1 MAAEKPPFTCKFC
14 GSASWVDPS
23 DQSMPLAHCHPE
35 DHGEPDRAT
44 IDLTPGRWA
53 VCRGSIPLFPEIL
66 KIGSVTEKQIR
77 TDDRR
82 PRVRGK
88 SEVLATFATY
98 PEAQKL
104 VDAIAGIR
112 GERDRRI
119 NAAAEWA
126 ERAVQEIL

>member
-1 MAAEKPPFTCKFC
+1 MAAE
-14 GSASWVDPS
+14 
-23 DQSMPLAHCHPE
+23 L
-35 DHGEPDRAT
+35 
-44 IDLTPGRWA
+44 DLTPGRWA
-53 VCRGSIPLFPEIL
+53 VCKGSMPLYPEIL

-104 VDAIAGIR
+104 VDTIAGIR

-119 NAAAEWA
+119 KAAADWA
-126 ERAVQEIL
+126 ERAVQEKL